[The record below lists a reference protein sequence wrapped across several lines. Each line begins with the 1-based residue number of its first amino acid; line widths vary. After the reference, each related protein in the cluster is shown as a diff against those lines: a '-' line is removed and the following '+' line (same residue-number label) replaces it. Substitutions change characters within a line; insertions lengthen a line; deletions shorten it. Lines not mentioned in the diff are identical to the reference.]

1 MSGAAAV
8 IEQLAATRAQLE
20 SACELLRAPSA
31 GAVDRCSVLLE
42 DAGRR
47 MQEFRADLPSAQGD
61 PQAIAEAW
69 NLRRTFLKAG
79 KLLENAARFHDNW
92 VAVRGVM
99 TGGYTNR
106 GEPAPLIHPG
116 RVCLEA

>member
-1 MSGAAAV
+1 MCSAATV
-8 IEQLAATRAQLE
+8 IEQLTATRAQLD

-31 GAVDRCSVLLE
+31 DAVERCSVLLE
-42 DAGRR
+42 AAAGR
-47 MQEFRADLPSAQGD
+47 MLDFRVQLPGAQGD

-69 NLRRTFLKAG
+69 NLRRAFLKAT

-92 VAVRGVM
+92 VAVRDVM
-99 TGGYTNR
+99 TGGYTSR
-106 GEPAPLIHPG
+106 GEPAPFHHSG